1 MIGFWVL
8 GTIIIASAIWTITAK
23 KPVYSVV
30 GLLANFAALAALY
43 LTLNAEFLAVMQII
57 VYSGAILVLFV
68 FVIALLSSGV
78 APFSQ
83 GPNRL
88 PKAAIPA
95 IVFAFVSLGFLV
107 YAFSR
112 STLATARFPESG
124 SNLGPVGNADV
135 FGSVADFGKSLFTV
149 QLLPFEITSL
159 ILMVAVIG
167 VVLLAGDQTP
177 YMPSRKRAGQV
188 ERSMREAILRGGKR

>member
-8 GTIIIASAIWTITAK
+8 GTIIILSAIWTVTAK

-78 APFSQ
+78 APFAQ

-88 PKAAIPA
+88 PKITVPA
-95 IVFAFVSLGFLV
+95 IVLAFVGLGFLA
-107 YAFSR
+107 YASRARCSAARRSRFRARISAPSAMPTSSAALPISGSR
-112 STLATARFPESG
+112 SSPCSCSRL
-124 SNLGPVGNADV
+124 
-135 FGSVADFGKSLFTV
+135 KS
-149 QLLPFEITSL
+149 P
-159 ILMVAVIG
+159 
-167 VVLLAGDQTP
+167 
-177 YMPSRKRAGQV
+177 R
-188 ERSMREAILRGGKR
+188 